1 MVINKQDTNGI
12 KALLQVGELGYDNY
26 TAGGDK
32 GRVFV
37 GDGTTNIALAKKSE
51 IDGKLDK
58 SGGTMTGALTVPS
71 IVVSGTVDGRD
82 VSVDGTKLDG
92 IAAGAQV
99 NTVTSVASK
108 TGAVALVKADV
119 GLGNVDNTSDLSKP
133 VSTAT
138 QTALDL
144 KANLASPTFTG
155 TVSGITKS
163 MVGLG
168 SVDNT
173 ADSAK
178 AVASAGKWTTARKF
192 SLSGGVTGSTSVDG
206 SGNISLAATVDGTQ
220 HTHTLTNLGLSNLN
234 LTRAD
239 KYLAAQN
246 IADMAY
252 DGGGNLIKIQYI
264 NATDV
269 NYEVLN
275 YTSGNLTSIN
285 HYVSGSSAGT
295 TTLNYTGDNLTS
307 VTFA

>member
-1 MVINKQDTNGI
+1 MVINKQDTNGT
-12 KALLQVGELGYDNY
+12 KALLQTGELGYDNY
-26 TAGGDK
+26 PAGGDK
-32 GRVFV
+32 GRVYV
-37 GDGTTNIALAKKSE
+37 GDGTVNVALAKKSE
-51 IDGKLDK
+51 LDGKLDK
-58 SGGTMTGALTVPS
+58 AGGSMTGALTVPS
-71 IVVSGTVDGRD
+71 LIVTGTVDGRD
-82 VSVDGTKLDG
+82 VSADGAKLDG

-108 TGAVALVKADV
+108 TGAVTLVKADV
-119 GLGNVDNTSDLSKP
+119 GLGNVDNTSDANKP

-155 TVSGITKS
+155 TVGGITKG

-178 AVASAGKWTTARKF
+178 VVASAGKWTTARTI
-192 SLSGGVTGSTSVDG
+192 SLTGGVTGSVSIDG
-206 SGNISLAATVDGTQ
+206 SGNVSMVTTVDGSQ
-220 HTHTLTNLGLSNLN
+220 HTHTLASLGLDGIN

-239 KYLAAQN
+239 KFLAAQN
-246 IADMAY
+246 IAAMQY
-252 DGGGNLIKIQYI
+252 DGGGNLVKIQYN

-285 HYVSGSSAGT
+285 HYVSGASAGT

-307 VTFA
+307 VIFA